1 MRTLVLVA
9 GWCGR
14 ILPALFALALL
25 ALALVGLP
33 WLLVGWIGWPLPHHI
48 PSLNEIVTAL
58 TSPASDQMMLD
69 AIAVLA
75 WFFWLLFV
83 RDLLIAA
90 LEAAIDAAEARR
102 TGRPIAAPARG
113 GGPIRL
119 MTALLVGAIA
129 GTLISSHL
137 RTSTGAV
144 RTAGLAEFTHRPPAA
159 VATASPPAATAS
171 AASSADASSAATSAP
186 ATASARAS
194 EVARPAIRV
203 PPRPA
208 LTIITPAGHST
219 SPHWTS
225 QDDGHLYT
233 VVDGDNLWDIAGQQ
247 LGDHNRW
254 REIYVANRGIPQA
267 DGYALHD
274 PDEIHIGWR
283 LRLPDRHTDTHSPA
297 TRTPSH
303 RQNPPADHS
312 GQAHPAAPTS
322 PTTPAPSPSAPQSAE
337 ATPHPSQ
344 PADTDPSDA
353 DSSSTP
359 AAANSGLVMG
369 SGGWI
374 GAGLAAALATAAI
387 AAGLYR
393 RQRRHLHW
401 PPSTTDTS
409 SPVPDSL
416 TGAVTTGN
424 QVLRDTTPP
433 PPVWGRRSPSP
444 PPPTDSS
451 SPPPL
456 PATEAAIALDH
467 TGTEHGLEDLTGNG
481 LALTGPGAP
490 AAVRAALAAAT
501 SAGTLAYPDHRITV
515 YTSRTLLAD
524 LLPNDVA
531 AAGLDPHQHTYSGER
546 LELSDTTVQAVA
558 RLETEMVY
566 RRRIL
571 DQYDLDNPDQAED
584 GHGMV
589 DAHGL
594 GLLIA
599 PAVPAHLP
607 RLRAVL
613 ASSTDLRLGVLLLGE
628 ADDMPTLTLAADGT
642 LTDTHH
648 TGVLPSIQRVATL
661 GDRELADILD
671 LVRSAGSTIT
681 HDTPEPDQPDEHDT
695 LSGGHGAHATEHE
708 TLPEPPA
715 PTGTSGA
722 APTVQL
728 QILGPPV
735 ITVNDTRVEQIGPGR
750 YALLAYLAAH
760 PHGVTRDHALD
771 ALYPGIAPEA
781 ASMRLRT
788 ACSDVRRAL
797 RAATDDPNGRY
808 ILAEADQ
815 YRLDP
820 NAISVDLWTMLTHL
834 HTAAGTTDD
843 TAALTALRA
852 AVDHYR
858 GDFATT
864 IDYPWATEYA
874 TTYRTQIIA
883 ALARIAEI
891 CETDHPDTA
900 LAALD
905 QAIGHDPVCEEL
917 YQRMMRIQ
925 GRLGRT
931 DAVRRTLHRC
941 TQALEAI
948 QTEPSE
954 ATRRV
959 ATRQL
964 RPPAA

>member
-1 MRTLVLVA
+1 MRTLVTVA

-14 ILPALFALALL
+14 ILRALFALALL
-25 ALALVGLP
+25 GLALVGLP
-33 WLLVGWIGWPLPHHI
+33 CLLIGWIGWPLPHHI
-48 PSLNEIVTAL
+48 PSLDEILTAL

-90 LEAAIDAAEARR
+90 LEATIDAAEARR
-102 TGRPIAAPARG
+102 TGHPIAAPARG

-119 MTALLVGAIA
+119 ITALLVGAIA

-137 RTSTGAV
+137 RAGAA
-144 RTAGLAEFTHRPPAA
+144 RTAGPAEFTHRPPAA
-159 VATASPPAATAS
+159 VAAVSPPAATAS
-171 AASSADASSAATSAP
+171 AASTADAFSAATSAP
-186 ATASARAS
+186 ATASAHTS
-194 EVARPAIRV
+194 EMARPAIQV

-208 LTIITPAGHST
+208 LTTITPAGHST
-219 SPHWTS
+219 SPHWTKE
-225 QDDGHLYT
+225 DDRHLYT
-233 VVDGDNLWDIAGQQ
+233 VVEGDNLWDIAGQQ
-247 LGDHNRW
+247 LGDHTRW

-283 LRLPDRHTDTHSPA
+283 LRLPKHHTDTHPPA
-297 TRTPSH
+297 SRTPSH
-303 RQNPPADHS
+303 RQNPPADRHS
-312 GQAHPAAPTS
+312 DHTHPTTPTS
-322 PTTPAPSPSAPQSAE
+322 PTTTTPSPSARHSAE
-337 ATPHPSQ
+337 TTPHPSQ
-344 PADTDPSDA
+344 PADADA
-353 DSSSTP
+353 SGTP
-359 AAANSGLVMG
+359 ATSTGGMVMG

-374 GAGLAAALATAAI
+374 GTGLAAAIATAAL

-393 RQRRHLHW
+393 RQRRRLRW
-401 PPSTTDTS
+401 PPSTTGTDTP
-409 SPVPDSL
+409 SPVPNSL
-416 TGAVTTGN
+416 TSAVTTGN

-444 PPPTDSS
+444 SLPTDSG

-456 PATEAAIALDH
+456 PATEAAVAVDH
-467 TGTEHGLEDLTGNG
+467 TGTEHGLEDLTSNG

-490 AAVRAALAAAT
+490 AAARAAIAAAT

-515 YTSRTLLAD
+515 YTSRTLLTE
-524 LLPNDVA
+524 LLPDDVA
-531 AAGLDPHQHTYSGER
+531 AAGLDPHRDSYSGER
-546 LELSDTTVQAVA
+546 LELTDTTVQAVA

-571 DQYDLDNPDQAED
+571 DQYDLDNPGQAED

-599 PAVPAHLP
+599 PAVPAQLP

-613 ASSTDLRLGVLLLGE
+613 AASTDLRLGILLLGE

-648 TGVLPSIQRVATL
+648 TDALPNIQRAATL

-671 LVRSAGSTIT
+671 LVRSAGSTIPP
-681 HDTPEPDQPDEHDT
+681 DTPEPDQPDGNDT
-695 LSGGHGAHATEHE
+695 SSGGHDARTPEHE
-708 TLPEPPA
+708 ALPEPPA
-715 PTGTSGA
+715 PTGTPGA
-722 APTVQL
+722 TPTVQL
-728 QILGPPV
+728 QTLGPPV

-750 YALLAYLAAH
+750 HALLAYLAAH
-760 PHGVTRDHALD
+760 PHGVTRDQALD
-771 ALYPGIAPEA
+771 ALYPGITPEA

-788 ACSDVRRAL
+788 ACSDIRRAL

-808 ILAEADQ
+808 VLAEANQ

-820 NAISVDLWTMLTHL
+820 DAISVDLWTMLTHL
-834 HTAAGTTDD
+834 HTAASATDD
-843 TAALTALRA
+843 TVVLDALRA
-852 AVDHYR
+852 AVNHYR

-864 IDYPWATEYA
+864 LDYPWATQYA

-891 CETDHPDTA
+891 CETNHPDAA

-905 QAIGHDPVCEEL
+905 TAIGYDPVCEEL
-917 YQRMMRIQ
+917 YQRAMRIQ